1 MANFINI
8 VAMSQWSHG
17 EHLLTCVCINLSL
30 SQIDVAFNVTNP
42 MSEKTFR
49 RSKCKNLIVTHHKSD
64 PIIVWIVLWLSEQAF
79 VLCLWMSLCVCI
91 CVYPSCHMCPVLIY
105 SARGQYT

>member
-1 MANFINI
+1 
-8 VAMSQWSHG
+8 MSQWRHG

-79 VLCLWMSLCVCI
+79 VLCLWMSLCVYL
-91 CVYPSCHMCPVLIY
+91 CVPLMPYVPCADLQC
-105 SARGQYT
+105 

>member
-1 MANFINI
+1 MANFTNI

-79 VLCLWMSLCVCI
+79 VLCLWMSLCVYL
-91 CVYPSCHMCPVLIY
+91 CVPLMPYVPCADLQC
-105 SARGQYT
+105 